1 MERLIFHIDVNSAFL
16 SWEATRRVKNGETD
30 IRLIPSVIGGDRE
43 KRHGVVL
50 AKSIPCKKF
59 GIQTGEPIA
68 SALRKCPGIYI
79 AKPDFSLYEQCSR
92 AFMDVCRKY
101 APVVEVYSIDECFLD
116 MSGTARLY
124 PDPLEIA
131 KTIKNEIRDT
141 LGFTVNVG
149 IGSNKLLAKMASDF
163 EKPDKIHTLF
173 TKEIPAK
180 MWQLPIEALFSLGR
194 SAAERLRGMHIYTI
208 GELAATDVGDLRT
221 VFGVKMGE
229 HLHRYAN
236 GIDTSPVLAESEEA
250 KGYGNSTTLAR
261 DLTTAEKAYPILL
274 SLADSCA
281 SRMRNDGQK
290 ATCISVT
297 IRDTAFR
304 DRSHQQHLSHATD
317 ITSEIY
323 DIACHLF
330 NDLWDRKMPLRLLGV
345 SLSQL
350 TREDAAQL
358 SMFPDPKRERE
369 QELDRLI
376 DGLRHRFGS
385 DTIVRGSIMEQSH
398 HVGKKHKAALDLK
411 EEKDKTDE

>member
-68 SALRKCPGIYI
+68 SALRKCPGLYI

-261 DLTTAEKAYPILL
+261 DLTTAEEAYPILL

>member
-1 MERLIFHIDVNSAFL
+1 MARLVFHIDVNSAFL
-16 SWEATRRVKNGETD
+16 SWEAMRRVKNGEAD
-30 IRLIPSVIGGDRE
+30 IRLIPSAIGGDRE
-43 KRHGVVL
+43 SRRGVIL
-50 AKSIPCKKF
+50 AKSIPAKKY
-59 GIQTGEPIA
+59 GVKTGEPIA
-68 SALRKCPGIYI
+68 AALRKCPQLYL
-79 AKPDFSLYEQCSR
+79 AKPDFSLYSQCSH
-92 AFMDVCRKY
+92 AFMDICRKY

-116 MSGTARLY
+116 MSGTSRLY
-124 PDPLEIA
+124 PDPIEIA

-149 IGSNKLLAKMASDF
+149 VGSNKLLAKMASDF

-173 TKEIPAK
+173 TEEIPSK
-180 MWQLPIEALFSLGR
+180 MWPLPVEDLFSLGR
-194 SAAERLRGMHIYTI
+194 SAAERLHGMHIRTI
-208 GELAATDVGDLRT
+208 GELAAIDVADLRA
-221 VFGVKMGE
+221 VFGIKMGE

-250 KGYGNSTTLAR
+250 KGYGNSTTLAK
-261 DLTTAEKAYPILL
+261 DLTTAEEAYPILL

-290 ATCISVT
+290 ATCVSVT

-323 DIACHLF
+323 AVACRLF
-330 NDLWDRKMPLRLLGV
+330 DDLWDRKMPLRLLGV

-350 TREDAAQL
+350 TREEAAQL

-385 DTIVRGSIMEQSH
+385 GTIVRGSIMEQSR
-398 HVGKKHKAALDLK
+398 HVGKKHKAALDLEK
-411 EEKDKTDE
+411 EEME

>member
-1 MERLIFHIDVNSAFL
+1 MARLVFHIDVNSAFL
-16 SWEATRRVKNGETD
+16 SWEATRRVRNGEAD

-50 AKSIPCKKF
+50 AKSIPTKKF

-68 SALRKCPGIYI
+68 MALRKCPDLYI
-79 AKPDFSLYEQCSR
+79 AKPDFALYEQCSR
-92 AFMDVCRKY
+92 AFMDICRKY

-116 MSGTARLY
+116 MSGTSRLY
-124 PDPLEIA
+124 PDPIEIA
-131 KTIKNEIRDT
+131 RTIKDEIRDT

-173 TKEIPAK
+173 TEEIPSK
-180 MWQLPIEALFSLGR
+180 MWPLPIESLFSLGR
-194 SAAERLRGMHIYTI
+194 AAAERLRGMHIRTI
-208 GELAATDVGDLRT
+208 GELAAIDVSDLRT
-221 VFGVKMGE
+221 VLGVKMGE

-261 DLTTAEKAYPILL
+261 DLTTAEEAYPSLL

-290 ATCISVT
+290 ATCVSVT
-297 IRDTAFR
+297 IRDVTFR
-304 DRSHQQHLSHATD
+304 DRSHQQHLSHASD

-323 DIACHLF
+323 EVACRLF
-330 NDLWDRKMPLRLLGV
+330 DDLWDRKMPLRLLGV

-350 TREDAAQL
+350 TRENVAQL

-385 DTIVRGSIMEQSH
+385 DTIVRGSIMEQSKS
-398 HVGKKHKAALDLK
+398 VGKKHKAALDLEK
-411 EEKDKTDE
+411 EE